1 MPPGTRQIIAG
12 HFETSRQLAD
22 KNVTS
27 VIEQASSARERLAPW
42 GPRGALVGV
51 AMVAGGSAALVA
63 TLAIAF
69 RGTENTISD
78 ALVPVVIAIPHLL
91 MVAAVWYLGIRRH
104 RVPWSVVGFSPP
116 KGRLAL
122 LIPWPALLGSLVF
135 SGVYVAIVTAL
146 GFDFLVPTGVP
157 VDILGEGYRRLIT
170 IALIGL
176 AGPLVEEVFFRGFV
190 LTALVGPLGK
200 FRAAVVTS
208 ILFAAGHV
216 DLGVMVPFFV
226 SGMLLSWLYLRT
238 RSIWP
243 PFLAHSTQNLLAL
256 WLMTAT

>member
-1 MPPGTRQIIAG
+1 
-12 HFETSRQLAD
+12 
-22 KNVTS
+22 
-27 VIEQASSARERLAPW
+27 
-42 GPRGALVGV
+42 
-51 AMVAGGSAALVA
+51 MVAGGSAALLVA
-63 TLAIAF
+63 LAIAF
-69 RGTENTISD
+69 RGTENTLSG

-91 MVAAVWYLGIRRH
+91 MVSAVWYLGIRKY
-104 RVPWSVVGFSPP
+104 RVPWSVVGFRPS

-157 VDILGEGYRRLIT
+157 VDILGEGSRRLVT
-170 IALIGL
+170 ILLIGL
-176 AGPLVEEVFFRGFV
+176 AGPLVEELFFRGFV
-190 LTALVGPLGK
+190 LTALVGPLGRV
-200 FRAAVVTS
+200 RATVVAS
-208 ILFAAGHV
+208 LLFAAGHV

-243 PFLAHSTQNLLAL
+243 PFLAHSAQNLLAL
-256 WLMTAT
+256 WIMTAT